1 MLSAS
6 RELPSWSGIAFVR
19 SLGSFRRQFILLTIV
34 AFVSAA
40 LRFGGVFIL
49 GELVTALP
57 QVDPSEVLL
66 FYIPLWIGSLIV
78 VECLDYLTRRFAESL
93 PEKVADLAYQDL
105 LLSLFD
111 APLSKLRIVSLE
123 KLHASLKVYRSHI
136 ERFGHE
142 WSWTLVHRAVNFL
155 TILVLLGIQGPLI
168 LLLAILYLTT
178 FLFISF
184 SISSAIA
191 PYAARHSIARLRVD
205 ERQLESALALP
216 FLRRMRGVTYVEEIL
231 QSLYGQAWGALDS
244 LKSFHAWRWLLQLN
258 IYHVL
263 SVGCI
268 GFGAYQVALGRLELG
283 FLVLL
288 RWAFD
293 QLWNILVFLVEW
305 YVRLLH
311 ERQDRLILQ
320 QQISHILP
328 LSQSLTEVGENK
340 TQDRAFSCFEYK
352 EGSVQIATDLVL
364 RFPSFEI
371 RQGERIGVIGESG
384 SGKTSFLE
392 VLSGL
397 TPGGGMFRV
406 DGASNPEKIEC
417 IQDGMV
423 ICTPHDPLFKV
434 SLRENLSLGKQIDDE
449 TIWQVIRGVQAQSFV
464 SSLDQTV
471 GEDNIGFSSGE
482 CQRLRLARALLAES
496 DFLLLDEPLTG
507 IDQENRAKIQSFLT
521 TYLKGTTVIWVTHST
536 DELAFLDRYYVF
548 ERLDLRRDEVETGS
562 ST

>member
-6 RELPSWSGIAFVR
+6 RELPNWSGIAFAR
-19 SLGSFRRQFILLTIV
+19 SLGSFRRQFVLLTLV

-40 LRFGGVFIL
+40 LRFGGVLIL

-57 QVDPSEVLL
+57 GIDPSEVLL
-66 FYIPLWIGSLIV
+66 FYIPLWISSLIA

-93 PEKVADLAYQDL
+93 PEKVADRAYQHL
-105 LLSLFD
+105 LLALLD
-111 APLSKLRIVSLE
+111 APLSKLRILSLE
-123 KLHASLKVYRSHI
+123 KLHASLKVYRSHV

-155 TILVLLGIQGPLI
+155 TILVLLWIQGPLI
-168 LLLAILYLTT
+168 LVLAVVYLTI
-178 FLFISF
+178 FLSIAF

-191 PYAARHSIARLRVD
+191 PYAARHSVTRLRVD
-205 ERQLESALALP
+205 ERQLESTLALP
-216 FLRRMRGVTYVEEIL
+216 FLRRMRGTSYVEDTL
-231 QSLYGQAWGALDS
+231 QSLYGQAWASIDR
-244 LKSFHAWRWLLQLN
+244 LKSFHAWRWLLQLSV
-258 IYHVL
+258 YHVL

-268 GFGAYQVALGRLELG
+268 GFGAYQVALGKLELG

-305 YVRLLH
+305 YVRFLH

-320 QQISHILP
+320 QQISQILP
-328 LSQSLTEVGENK
+328 VNEVLSELGEGGA
-340 TQDRAFSCFEYK
+340 QDRNFSCFEYK
-352 EGSVQIATDLVL
+352 EGSLQIATDLVL
-364 RFPSFEI
+364 LFPSVEI
-371 RQGERIGVIGESG
+371 RQGDRIGLIGESG

-397 TPGGGMFRV
+397 TPGRGDFRV
-406 DGASNPEKIEC
+406 DGSSNPNKIRC
-417 IQDGMV
+417 IQEGMV

-434 SLRENLSLGKQIDDE
+434 SLRENLTLGKQIDDE
-449 TIWQVIRGVQAQSFV
+449 VVWQVIHGVQAQSFV
-464 SSLDQTV
+464 FSLDQTL

-482 CQRLRLARALLAES
+482 YQRLRLARALLAGA

-507 IDQENRAKIQSFLT
+507 IDQENRGKIQNFLA
-521 TYLKGTTVIWVTHST
+521 TYLKGTTLIWVTHSI
-536 DELAFLDRYYVF
+536 DDLAFLDRYYVF
-548 ERLDLRRDEVETGS
+548 ERPEIRRQEEEADPLT
-562 ST
+562 